1 MYSKGDFLCHR
12 TCSMSMDGWDLG
24 RTSILFTV
32 LARAQLGSD
41 LAMAF
46 VANANYTHV
55 NYELRS
61 VLKSMRILN
70 VTKCIT
76 FIDEIEKVAC
86 Q

>member
-1 MYSKGDFLCHR
+1 MICTQRGIFYATEHASEV
-12 TCSMSMDGWDLG
+12 
-24 RTSILFTV
+24 I
-32 LARAQLGSD
+32 

-55 NYELRS
+55 NYELRP

-76 FIDEIEKVAC
+76 FARKIEKAAW

>member
-1 MYSKGDFLCHR
+1 MGHDEVVICTQRGIFYATEHASEV
-12 TCSMSMDGWDLG
+12 
-24 RTSILFTV
+24 I
-32 LARAQLGSD
+32 

-55 NYELRS
+55 NYELRYA
-61 VLKSMRILN
+61 LKFMRILN

-76 FIDEIEKVAC
+76 FAGKIEKVAC

>member
-1 MYSKGDFLCHR
+1 MPQNMQYVDGRMGLR
-12 TCSMSMDGWDLG
+12 TNFNIIHG
-24 RTSILFTV
+24 
-32 LARAQLGSD
+32 ARGGELSSE
-41 LAMAF
+41 
-46 VANANYTHV
+46 V

>member
-1 MYSKGDFLCHR
+1 MICTQRGIFYATEHVSE
-12 TCSMSMDGWDLG
+12 M
-24 RTSILFTV
+24 I
-32 LARAQLGSD
+32 

-76 FIDEIEKVAC
+76 FAGKIEKVAC

>member
-1 MYSKGDFLCHR
+1 MYPRGIFYATEHASEV
-12 TCSMSMDGWDLG
+12 
-24 RTSILFTV
+24 I
-32 LARAQLGSD
+32 

-61 VLKSMRILN
+61 VLKFMRILN

-76 FIDEIEKVAC
+76 FARKIEKVVC

>member
-1 MYSKGDFLCHR
+1 MPQNMQYVWTDGAQDELQYYSR
-12 TCSMSMDGWDLG
+12 CS
-24 RTSILFTV
+24 RR
-32 LARAQLGSD
+32 RAQLGSD